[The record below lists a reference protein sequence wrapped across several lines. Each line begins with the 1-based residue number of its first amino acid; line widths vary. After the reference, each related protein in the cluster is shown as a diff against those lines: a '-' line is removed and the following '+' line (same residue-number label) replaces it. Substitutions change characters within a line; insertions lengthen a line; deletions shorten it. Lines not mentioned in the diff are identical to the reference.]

1 MQENKN
7 LLMATI
13 GLFLIL
19 IAVFLGK
26 DLLIQKITKE
36 VVEELKR
43 EYTPGPYAPG
53 FDPDKVDPNLML
65 NIKK

>member
-7 LLMATI
+7 LLIATI
-13 GLFLIL
+13 GLFVIL

-43 EYTPGPYAPG
+43 EYTPGPYSPG
-53 FDPDKVDPNLML
+53 LDPDKVDPNLMRSL
-65 NIKK
+65 N